1 MIIVDVE
8 WIAKSVVVDAITV
21 VDSEMKTVV
30 EVNLDEDAEKW
41 FSLGE

>member
-1 MIIVDVE
+1 
-8 WIAKSVVVDAITV
+8 

>member
-8 WIAKSVVVDAITV
+8 LIAKAVVVYEISV

-30 EVNLDEDAEKW
+30 EVNFDEVVEKC